1 MTRVVQLDGLVLLQI
16 ISHCSVRAPEA
27 VAGTLLGLQLDD
39 TLEVTHSFALPQEL
53 GGPGEGEKCALLA
66 VAAAARGRLAAAR
79 GPLLPLSSSSSS
91 SPPQTSLR

>member
-53 GGPGEGEKCALLA
+53 GGPGEGEKCARPA
-66 VAAAARGRLAAAR
+66 VAAGLRAHAGWPGAARAR
-79 GPLLPLSSSSSS
+79 PPA
-91 SPPQTSLR
+91 SPPSPRARRRV